1 MLMFIRV
8 ASVCDALEA
17 QLPSL
22 SVDAGEAVRTLLAA
36 TTHEARGLCFVPIR
50 EGCLTELWAHYIFAA
65 EGRESS
71 TIAGVGRD
79 FGEVVAAP
87 PIGWVV
93 FPGPEAKAEQV
104 RRLAQTVDGFH
115 FFAPLA
121 EVAESL
127 DAATPLARA
136 LAALRSIRPAATAE
150 LHGEALALFP
160 PATFRAAAPSLIR
173 IDDPMPPRPQGV
185 PRYPANVALLPN
197 SWFVVLHAPGT
208 KVEVDAIFG
217 LIGHP

>member
-1 MLMFIRV
+1 MTMFIRV
-8 ASVCDALEA
+8 ASICDAMEEF
-17 QLPSL
+17 LPVL
-22 SVDAGEAVRTLLAA
+22 SVDARDAVRALLA
-36 TTHEARGLCFVPIR
+36 TTSSEERGLCFVPIR
-50 EGCLTELWAHYIFAA
+50 EGCLTELWEHHIFAA

-71 TIAGVGRD
+71 TVAGVGHDLREA
-79 FGEVVAAP
+79 GVTP
-87 PIGWVV
+87 PAGWVV
-93 FPGPEAKAEQV
+93 FPGPDAKAEQV
-104 RRLAQTVDGFH
+104 RRLARIVEGFH

-121 EVAESL
+121 EVTELL
-127 DAATPLARA
+127 DAAAPLARA

-150 LHGEALALFP
+150 LHGEALALSP
-160 PATFRAAAPSLIR
+160 PAAFRAAAPGLIR

-185 PRYPANVALLPN
+185 PRYRANTALLPN